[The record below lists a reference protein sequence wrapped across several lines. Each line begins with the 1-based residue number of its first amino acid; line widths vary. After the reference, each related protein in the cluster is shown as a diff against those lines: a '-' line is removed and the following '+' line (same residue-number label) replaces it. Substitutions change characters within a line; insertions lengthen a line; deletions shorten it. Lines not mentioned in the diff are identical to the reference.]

1 MVRLLVDTSYL
12 LDLAIRGRPGEGEA
26 LRLYELMTSGTVMA
40 HAPSSALKDFYY
52 IARGTLSDVLRR
64 RWIEVFLDSFDIQG
78 FGFDDCRKALL
89 SDEPDFEDGLV
100 RAMAERLGVDAI
112 VSRDSSAFAGSRVRR
127 VTPGEAIEMT
137 GGTTPNGTHM
147 DGS

>member
-64 RWIEVFLDSFDIQG
+64 RWIEVFLDSFDIKG
-78 FGFDDCRKALL
+78 FGFDNCRKALL
-89 SDEPDFEDGLV
+89 SDEP
-100 RAMAERLGVDAI
+100 LGVDAI